1 MSRQRADV
9 SVSVCTYS
17 DRNDVAGAVNH
28 RQAGV
33 HQHLTQQLDVALVF
47 AAERAAFLAL
57 QDLDGLASAGEQH
70 GRK

>member
-1 MSRQRADV
+1 MCQCV

-28 RQAGV
+28 GQAGV
-33 HQHLTQQLDVALVF
+33 HQHLPQQLDVALVF

-57 QDLDGLASAGEQH
+57 QDLDGLAGAGEQH
-70 GRK
+70 GRQ